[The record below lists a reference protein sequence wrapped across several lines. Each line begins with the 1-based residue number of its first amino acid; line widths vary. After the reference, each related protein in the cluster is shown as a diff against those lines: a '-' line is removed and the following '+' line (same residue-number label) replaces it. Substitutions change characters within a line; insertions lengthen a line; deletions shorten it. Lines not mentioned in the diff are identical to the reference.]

1 MTCDEFKDALHAY
14 FTGELPIERR
24 DDVDRHYRACEDCGH
39 LMKLARE
46 MTCKDFVEFLN
57 DYLDGELSPERKAM
71 FERHLSICPDC
82 TAYLQSYRAT
92 MMSSAWAMKEP
103 MGDLGEKLPPEMVQA
118 ILEARRKK

>member
-1 MTCDEFKDALHAY
+1 MNCDGFKNALHAY
-14 FTGELPIERR
+14 FMGDLPLDQR
-24 DDVDRHYRACEDCGH
+24 DEIDRHHQECEACGH

-57 DYLDGELSPERKAM
+57 DYVDDELSAERRAM

-92 MMSSAWAMKEP
+92 MTRSVWS
-103 MGDLGEKLPPEMVQA
+103 MGRSVDRVGDELPPELLQA
-118 ILEARRKK
+118 ILEARQKE